1 MSCFAAV
8 DALAAVVVAG
18 RGGVAPDTATAGV
31 TLLAP
36 WALLLALAV
45 VAAAVW
51 QWRRRPRLP
60 FAGLHLLAD
69 PVDPA
74 LDLPPLPT
82 TWRARWS
89 TLPPVLDAVA
99 ALALV
104 AALARPV
111 EHVPAPPA
119 PPGRDLLL
127 CLDVSSSMAA
137 NDLDPQRTRHAV
149 GLALVE
155 RFVRARSGDRI
166 GVVAFARYADL
177 VCPPT
182 RDHEA
187 LLAALRSLQ
196 LVPKEGP
203 EDATAIGAAVGK
215 AAASLAAAEGAG
227 KVVVVV
233 TDGEENV
240 SNKLLPNEI
249 APLHAA
255 QACAAAGIRV
265 HAVVVGRGNQKPD
278 GRFQALDT
286 TAVQQLAGATG
297 GRSWRCE
304 DEAALAEV
312 YARIDALEADA
323 PAANGVVVRE
333 RFAVALAVAAI
344 AAALARL
351 LRSAGLRRLP

>member
-1 MSCFAAV
+1 MNCFAAV

-155 RFVRARSGDRI
+155 RFVRARAGDRI

-187 LLAALRSLQ
+187 LLAALRRLQ

-265 HAVVVGRGNQKPD
+265 HAVVVGRGNQNPD

>member
-1 MSCFAAV
+1 MTACAAS
-8 DALAAVVVAG
+8 DAVAAI
-18 RGGVAPDTATAGV
+18 ATAGSADLASAAPAPGV
-31 TLLAP
+31 ALLAP
-36 WALLLALAV
+36 WALALAVVV

-51 QWRRRPRLP
+51 RWRRRPRLP

-69 PVDPA
+69 PAP
-74 LDLPPLPT
+74 DLPPLPT
-82 TWRARWS
+82 TWRARLS
-89 TLPPVLDAVA
+89 ALPPALDAVA
-99 ALALV
+99 ALAV
-104 AALARPV
+104 VVALARPV
-111 EHVPAPPA
+111 EHVPAPTP

-137 NDLDPQRTRHAV
+137 NDLDPQRSRHAV
-149 GLALVE
+149 GLALAE
-155 RFVRARSGDRI
+155 RFVRARGGDRI
-166 GVVAFARYADL
+166 GLVAFARYADL
-177 VCPPT
+177 ACPPT
-182 RDHEA
+182 RDHDA
-187 LLAALRSLQ
+187 LLATLRGLQ
-196 LVPKEGP
+196 MVPKEGP

-215 AAASLAAAEGAG
+215 AAASLASGDAAG

-240 SNKLLPNEI
+240 SNKMAPNEI

-278 GRFQALDT
+278 GRFVALDT
-286 TAVQQLAGATG
+286 TAVQQLAGTTG

-323 PAANGVVVRE
+323 TPPPGAVARE
-333 RFAVALAVAAI
+333 RFAVALAAAAV
-344 AAALARL
+344 AAALAAL
-351 LRSAGLRRLP
+351 LRRAGLRRLP

>member
-1 MSCFAAV
+1 MSTRAVAV
-8 DALAAVVVAG
+8 DGLAGAARHTVGVVDAAGAAPGFALQAPAA
-18 RGGVAPDTATAGV
+18 
-31 TLLAP
+31 
-36 WALLLALAV
+36 LALAV
-45 VAAAVW
+45 LVVAAAACRW
-51 QWRRRPRLP
+51 WRRPRVP
-60 FAGLHLLAD
+60 FAGMHLLAS
-69 PVDPA
+69 A
-74 LDLPPLPT
+74 ADLPPLPT
-82 TWRARWS
+82 TWRARLAG
-89 TLPPVLDAVA
+89 LPAWCDVLA

-104 AALARPV
+104 VALARPV
-111 EHVPAPPA
+111 ERVPAPTP

-137 NDLDPQRTRHAV
+137 NDLDAQRSRHVV
-149 GLALVE
+149 GQALAE
-155 RFVRARSGDRI
+155 RFVRARGSDRI
-166 GVVAFARYADL
+166 GLVAFARYADL

-187 LLAALRSLQ
+187 LVASLRALQ
-196 LVPKEGP
+196 MVPKDGA

-215 AAASLAAAEGAG
+215 AAASLARVDGAA

-240 SNKLLPNEI
+240 SNKLQPNEI

-278 GRFQALDT
+278 GRFVALDT
-286 TAVQQLAGATG
+286 TAVQQLASTTG
-297 GRSWRCE
+297 GRSWLCE

-323 PAANGVVVRE
+323 TPPPGLVARE
-333 RFAVALAVAAI
+333 RFAWALAFAAV

-351 LRSAGLRRLP
+351 LRALGLRRLP